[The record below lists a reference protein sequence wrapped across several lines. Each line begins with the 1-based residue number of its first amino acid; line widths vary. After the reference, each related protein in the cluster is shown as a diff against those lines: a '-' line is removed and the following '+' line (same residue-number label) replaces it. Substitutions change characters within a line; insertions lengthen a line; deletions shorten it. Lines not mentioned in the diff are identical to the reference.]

1 MRKVMLWLT
10 GWGMPDFSWDAVR
23 SQFPSYQHIIPTY
36 SDVTDSS
43 QFYERV
49 VEEVRPLAAQEMIVV
64 GWSMGG
70 MLGIRLAAQY
80 PVSGLVLIGTTARFI
95 CERHDLRAGW
105 HPVVLQ
111 RMKRQLS
118 VARERVMDAFV
129 EQMLTPGEREQT
141 GLHVRLD
148 SQKWSTAA
156 LIAGLTYLEEEDCR
170 PFLSSL
176 TTPTLVIRGTEDAIC
191 SPTAGEELAGSL
203 SGANFVQIPD
213 CGHAPHV
220 FVPEVVGDSLKR
232 MVEQLAEEGNQQPI

>member
-10 GWGMPDFSWDAVR
+10 GWGMPDCSWDAVR
-23 SQFPSYQHIIPTY
+23 SQFPSYQHISPTY
-36 SDVTDSS
+36 SDVTDSL

-49 VEEVRPLAAQEMIVV
+49 EEEVRSLSVLELIVV

-80 PVSGLVLIGTTARFI
+80 PVSGLVLIGTTARFT
-95 CERHDLRAGW
+95 CEQHDLRKGW

-118 VARERVMDAFV
+118 VARERVMGAFV
-129 EQMLTPGEREQT
+129 EQMLTPEERKQT
-141 GLHVRLD
+141 GLHVGLD

-156 LIAGLTYLEEEDCR
+156 LIAGLSYLEEEDCR

-176 TTPTLVIRGTEDAIC
+176 TTPTIVIHGMEDAIC
-191 SPTAGEELAGSL
+191 SLAAREELALSL
-203 SGANFVQIPD
+203 AGANFVQIPD

-232 MVEQLAEEGNQQPI
+232 MVEQLAEESNQQPI

>member
-10 GWGMPDFSWDAVR
+10 GWGMPECSWDAVR

-36 SDVTDSS
+36 SDVTDSL

-49 VEEVRPLAAQEMIVV
+49 EEAVRSLSAQELIVV

-70 MLGIRLAAQY
+70 MLGMRLAAQY
-80 PVSGLVLIGTTARFI
+80 PVSGLVLIGTTARFT
-95 CERHDLRAGW
+95 CEQQDLRKGW
-105 HPVVLQ
+105 YPVVLQ

-118 VARERVMDAFV
+118 VARERVMDVFV
-129 EQMLTPGEREQT
+129 EQMLTPGERELT
-141 GLHVRLD
+141 DLRVGVD

-156 LIAGLTYLEEEDCR
+156 LIAGLSYLEEEDCR

-176 TTPTLVIRGTEDAIC
+176 TTPTLVIHGTEDAIC
-191 SPTAGEELAGSL
+191 SLAAGKELAS
-203 SGANFVQIPD
+203 SITGANFVQIPD

-220 FVPEVVGDSLKR
+220 FVPEVVGESLKR

>member
-10 GWGMPDFSWDAVR
+10 GWGMADSSWDAVR
-23 SQFPSYQHIIPTY
+23 SQFPSYQHIAPDY
-36 SDVTDSS
+36 SDVTDSV
-43 QFYERV
+43 QFFEK
-49 VEEVRPLAAQEMIVV
+49 VEGEIRSLSAEELIVV

-80 PVSGLVLIGTTARFI
+80 PVSALVLIGTTARFT
-95 CERHDLRAGW
+95 CEQHDLRKGW
-105 HPVVLQ
+105 HPAILQ

-118 VARERVMDAFV
+118 VARERVMGAFV
-129 EQMLTPGEREQT
+129 EQMLTPGERKQI
-141 GLHVRLD
+141 GLHVGVD

-176 TTPTLVIRGTEDAIC
+176 TTPTLVIHGTEDAIC
-191 SPTAGEELAGSL
+191 SLAAGEGLASSLAG
-203 SGANFVQIPD
+203 AHFVQIPD

-220 FVPEVVGDSLKR
+220 FVPEVVADSLKR
-232 MVEQLAEEGNQQPI
+232 MVEQLAEESNQQPI

>member
-10 GWGMPDFSWDAVR
+10 GWGMEDSSWDAVR
-23 SQFPSYQHIIPTY
+23 SQFPTYQHITPDY
-36 SDVTDSS
+36 SDVTDSA
-43 QFYERV
+43 QFFEK
-49 VEEVRPLAAQEMIVV
+49 VEGEIRSLSAQELIVV

-80 PVSGLVLIGTTARFI
+80 PVSGLVLIGTTARFT
-95 CERHDLRAGW
+95 CEQHDLRKGW
-105 HPVVLQ
+105 QPVVLQ

-129 EQMLTPGEREQT
+129 EQMLTLEERKQI
-141 GLHVRLD
+141 GLHVGLD

-176 TTPTLVIRGTEDAIC
+176 TTPTLVIHGMEDAIC
-191 SPTAGEELAGSL
+191 SLAVGEELASSL
-203 SGANFVQIPD
+203 AGANFVQIPD

-232 MVEQLAEEGNQQPI
+232 MVEQLAEESNQQPI

>member
-10 GWGMPDFSWDAVR
+10 GWGMPDCSWDAVR

-36 SDVTDSS
+36 SDVTDSL

-49 VEEVRPLAAQEMIVV
+49 REEVRSLSTQELIVV

-70 MLGIRLAAQY
+70 MLAIRLAAQY
-80 PVSGLVLIGTTARFI
+80 PVSGLVLIGTTARFTS
-95 CERHDLRAGW
+95 EQNELHKGW

-129 EQMLTPGEREQT
+129 QQMLTPGEREKT
-141 GLHVRLD
+141 GLHVGVD

-176 TTPTLVIRGTEDAIC
+176 TTPTLVIHGMEDAIC
-191 SPTAGEELAGSL
+191 SLAAGEELASSL
-203 SGANFVQIPD
+203 AGANFVPIPE

-232 MVEQLAEEGNQQPI
+232 MVEQLAEEGNQQPF

>member
-10 GWGMPDFSWDAVR
+10 GWGMPDCSWDAVR

-49 VEEVRPLAAQEMIVV
+49 EEEVRSLAVQELIVV

-80 PVSGLVLIGTTARFI
+80 PVAGLVLIGTTARFT
-95 CERHDLRAGW
+95 CEQHDLRKGW

-118 VARERVMDAFV
+118 VARGRVMDAFV

-141 GLHVRLD
+141 GLHERLD
-148 SQKWSTAA
+148 SQKWSRAA

-176 TTPTLVIRGTEDAIC
+176 TTPTLVIHGTEDAIC
-191 SPTAGEELAGSL
+191 SFAAGKELASSL
-203 SGANFVQIPD
+203 AGAHFVQIPD

-220 FVPEVVGDSLKR
+220 FVPEVVGESLKR
-232 MVEQLAEEGNQQPI
+232 MVKQLAKEGNQQPI

>member
-1 MRKVMLWLT
+1 MRKVMLWLN
-10 GWGMPDFSWDAVR
+10 GWGMPDCSWDAVR

-36 SDVTDSS
+36 SDVTNPS

-49 VEEVRPLAAQEMIVV
+49 EEEVRSQSAQELIVV

-70 MLGIRLAAQY
+70 MLGLRLAAQY
-80 PVSGLVLIGTTARFI
+80 PVSGLVLIGTTARFTS
-95 CERHDLRAGW
+95 EQHDLRKGW

-118 VARERVMDAFV
+118 VARERVMDTFV
-129 EQMLTPGEREQT
+129 KQMLTPGEREQT
-141 GLHVRLD
+141 GLQVGLD
-148 SQKWSTAA
+148 SQNWSTAA
-156 LIAGLTYLEEEDCR
+156 LVAGLTYLEEEDCR

-176 TTPTLVIRGTEDAIC
+176 TTPALVIHGMEDAIC
-191 SPTAGEELAGSL
+191 SFSAGEELASSL
-203 SGANFVQIPD
+203 SSAHFVQIPD

>member
-10 GWGMPDFSWDAVR
+10 GWGMPECSWEAVR
-23 SQFPSYQHIIPTY
+23 SQFPSYRHIIPTY
-36 SDVTDSS
+36 SDVTDSL

-49 VEEVRPLAAQEMIVV
+49 EEEVRSLSTQELIVV
-64 GWSMGG
+64 GWSLGG
-70 MLGIRLAAQY
+70 MLAIRLAAQY
-80 PVSGLVLIGTTARFI
+80 PVSGLVLIGTTARFTS
-95 CERHDLRAGW
+95 EQHGW

-129 EQMLTPGEREQT
+129 EQMLTPGERQQI
-141 GLHVRLD
+141 GLHVGVD
-148 SQKWSTAA
+148 SQMWSTAA

-176 TTPTLVIRGTEDAIC
+176 TSPTLVIHGTEDAIC
-191 SPTAGEELAGSL
+191 SLAAGEELASSL
-203 SGANFVQIPD
+203 AGANFVQIPD

-232 MVEQLAEEGNQQPI
+232 MVEQLAEESNQQPI

>member
-10 GWGMPDFSWDAVR
+10 GWGMSDSSWDAVR
-23 SQFPSYQHIIPTY
+23 SQFPSYEHITPDF
-36 SDVTDSS
+36 SDVTVPM
-43 QFYERV
+43 QFFEK
-49 VEEVRPLAAQEMIVV
+49 VEGELRSLSAQELIVV

-70 MLGIRLAAQY
+70 MLGMRLAAQY
-80 PVSGLVLIGTTARFI
+80 PVSGLVLIGTTARFT
-95 CERHDLRAGW
+95 CEQPDLRKGW

-129 EQMLTPGEREQT
+129 EQMLTPGEREQI
-141 GLHVRLD
+141 GLHVGMD

-176 TTPTLVIRGTEDAIC
+176 TAPTLVIHGTEDAIC
-191 SPTAGEELAGSL
+191 SLAAGEELASRL
-203 SGANFVQIPD
+203 VGANFVRIPD

-220 FVPEVVGDSLKR
+220 FVPEAVGDSLKR
-232 MVEQLAEEGNQQPI
+232 MVEQLAEEGN

>member
-10 GWGMPDFSWDAVR
+10 GWGMPECGWDAVR
-23 SQFPSYQHIIPTY
+23 SQFPSYQHITPDY
-36 SDVTDSS
+36 SDVTDSL

-49 VEEVRPLAAQEMIVV
+49 EEEVRSLSVQKLIVV

-80 PVSGLVLIGTTARFI
+80 PVSGLVLIGTTARFT
-95 CERHDLRAGW
+95 CEPHDLRKGW

-129 EQMLTPGEREQT
+129 EQMLTLGERKQISQ
-141 GLHVRLD
+141 HVGLD

-176 TTPTLVIRGTEDAIC
+176 TTPTLVIHGMEDTIC
-191 SPTAGEELAGSL
+191 SLAAGEELASSL
-203 SGANFVQIPD
+203 AVAHFVQIPD

-232 MVEQLAEEGNQQPI
+232 MVEQLAKEGNQQPI

>member
-10 GWGMPDFSWDAVR
+10 GWGMPDCSWDAVR

-36 SDVTDSS
+36 SDVTDSL
-43 QFYERV
+43 QFYKRV
-49 VEEVRPLAAQEMIVV
+49 EEEVRPFWGQELIVV

-95 CERHDLRAGW
+95 CKQHDLRKGW

-129 EQMLTPGEREQT
+129 EQMLTPGEREQV
-141 GLHVRLD
+141 GFHVRMD

-176 TTPTLVIRGTEDAIC
+176 TTPTLVIHGMKDAIC
-191 SPTAGEELAGSL
+191 SLAAGEELASSV
-203 SGANFVQIPD
+203 SGANFVPIQN